1 MTDGYTIE
9 KGELKPKPTT
19 ETLVPYL
26 RLLSSALTLHRQNSY
41 TNSVFIALKCTWG
54 KSIDYCMR
62 IFSKNG
68 REHFHL
74 TFNLTFVFKLRLA
87 VTRK

>member
-9 KGELKPKPTT
+9 KGEWNRNQPARDEINLKALLLT

-26 RLLSSALTLHRQNSY
+26 RLLSSAFTLHRRNSY
-41 TNSVFIALKCTWG
+41 TNSVLIALKCTWG

-74 TFNLTFVFKLRLA
+74 INL
-87 VTRK
+87 